1 MLIAGQLLLVDS
13 TDNASDPIASPRMV
27 LKPGTIRTEG
37 DRIAEVILGEIFAAA
52 DAGGPDCLIAPG
64 FIDTHLHLPQFD
76 AIGAHGMRLL
86 DWLDRVILPIESTWR
101 DPHVAAERA
110 HRALSR
116 CLRHGT
122 TAVCAYA
129 TVHHEAT
136 AEALRV
142 ASELGIRGVIGQTLM
157 DREAPAELLS
167 PADRQIEQT
176 ERLLKRFLPSGR
188 VAAAVTPRYAVACS
202 PRLMRMAGDLA
213 RSHSAI
219 VQTHLAETLPE
230 CARVRE
236 LFAGRSYVDAYDEA
250 GLLGPRSIFGHG
262 IYLSPAEVAR
272 LVETGSVIAHCP
284 LANSFLAS
292 GMMPRARWLA
302 SGVKLTLGSDI
313 GAGYEVSMP
322 RVARGMIETAT
333 ARGDL
338 PPTAAQAWH
347 AITAGNA
354 DMLGWHD
361 AGRIETGASAD
372 ILVIRP
378 DVNWRDTPVDPL
390 ARTLFGWDDRWLE
403 KILLRGE
410 WVP

>member
-1 MLIAGQLLLVDS
+1 
-13 TDNASDPIASPRMV
+13 
-27 LKPGTIRTEG
+27 
-37 DRIAEVILGEIFAAA
+37 
-52 DAGGPDCLIAPG
+52 
-64 FIDTHLHLPQFD
+64 
-76 AIGAHGMRLL
+76 MRLL
-86 DWLDRVILPIESTWR
+86 DWLDRVILPLEMSWR
-101 DPHVAAERA
+101 DPQLAAERA

-142 ASELGIRGVIGQTLM
+142 ASEIGIRGVIGQTLM

-176 ERLLKRFLPSGR
+176 ERLLERFPPSGR

-202 PRLMRMAGDLA
+202 PRLMRMAAELA
-213 RSHSAI
+213 RSHNAI

-230 CARVRE
+230 CTRVRE

-302 SGVKLTLGSDI
+302 SGVNLTLGSDI

-333 ARGDL
+333 ARGDV

-361 AGRIETGASAD
+361 AGRIEAGASAD

-378 DVNWRDTPVDPL
+378 DINWQSTPVDPL

-403 KILLRGE
+403 KVILRGQMTY
-410 WVP
+410 P